1 MNCTALVGFQRKT
14 AATAATAT
22 TTATKTVTTKMT
34 TTKMTTTKTAA
45 TAAHHVLPMTAT
57 FLISFTLLW

>member
-22 TTATKTVTTKMT
+22 TTVTKTVTTKMT
-34 TTKMTTTKTAA
+34 TTKTAA
-45 TAAHHVLPMTAT
+45 TTAHHVLPMTAT

>member
-22 TTATKTVTTKMT
+22 TTATKTVTTK
-34 TTKMTTTKTAA
+34 KTTTKTAVTA
-45 TAAHHVLPMTAT
+45 THHVLPMTAT